1 MCYAKGAGSRSRPNL
16 GDYHRSQKAK
26 TTYTRVMNMKYI
38 RITGGTAFMNLTRAD
53 VRNWQLYG
61 TTFSEWEEET
71 GKDYTSWVREKV
83 IPALDLF
90 DYLAWY
96 EDGSLFGYEGGYN
109 VILDRAFGLWS
120 NAILARAKELGM
132 PVEEMHVT
140 DSGCWIG

>member
-1 MCYAKGAGSRSRPNL
+1 
-16 GDYHRSQKAK
+16 
-26 TTYTRVMNMKYI
+26 MNTKYI
-38 RITGGTAFMNLTRAD
+38 RIKGGTAFMNLTRAD

-61 TTFSEWEEET
+61 TTCSEWEEET
-71 GKDYTSWVREKV
+71 GKDYTGWVREKV

-96 EDGSLFGYEGGYN
+96 EDGSLYGYEGGYN

-120 NAILARAKELGM
+120 NAILARAKDLGM
-132 PVEEMHVT
+132 SVEEMHVT